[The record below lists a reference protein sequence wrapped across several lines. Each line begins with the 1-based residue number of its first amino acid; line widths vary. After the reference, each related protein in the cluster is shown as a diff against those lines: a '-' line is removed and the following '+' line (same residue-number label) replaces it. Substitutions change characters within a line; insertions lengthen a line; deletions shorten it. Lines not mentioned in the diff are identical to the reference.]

1 MCWRRGE
8 VGDSRLARRVRLGPP
23 NTLDV
28 IAIANL
34 DIGHPVVARCDMGHF
49 LKIDHTTRR

>member
-1 MCWRRGE
+1 MGWRRGE
-8 VGDSRLARRVRLGPP
+8 VGDPRLARRVRLGPP
-23 NTLDV
+23 DTLDV

-49 LKIDHTTRR
+49 LKIDHTTHR